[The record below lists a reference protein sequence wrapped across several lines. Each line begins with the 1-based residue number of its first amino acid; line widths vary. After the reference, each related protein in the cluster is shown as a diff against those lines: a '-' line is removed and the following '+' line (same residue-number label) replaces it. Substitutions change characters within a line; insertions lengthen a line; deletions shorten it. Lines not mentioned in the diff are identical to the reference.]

1 MPVATWKIVTLLGKR
16 KEAPIQAQLGTRMQ
30 PNIYTHCPNDKD
42 FVFISDGEIRT
53 KSLHHLPCSDTLL
66 KEEKK
71 KDSLRF
77 SRLQSSQSGE
87 GSLVLRKQRVFVE
100 ELHINVVVSQGDR
113 IGLTSQPSVKV

>member
-1 MPVATWKIVTLLGKR
+1 
-16 KEAPIQAQLGTRMQ
+16 MQ

-53 KSLHHLPCSDTLL
+53 KSLHHLACSDTLL

-71 KDSLRF
+71 NPLRF
-77 SRLQSSQSGE
+77 SRLQSSQCGE

-100 ELHINVVVSQGDR
+100 ELRINVVVSQGDR
-113 IGLTSQPSVKV
+113 TGLTSRPSVNV

>member
-42 FVFISDGEIRT
+42 FVFIAYGEIRT

-71 KDSLRF
+71 RPTKIFQVAELTVW
-77 SRLQSSQSGE
+77 G
-87 GSLVLRKQRVFVE
+87 RVA
-100 ELHINVVVSQGDR
+100 
-113 IGLTSQPSVKV
+113 GLEKTKGLC